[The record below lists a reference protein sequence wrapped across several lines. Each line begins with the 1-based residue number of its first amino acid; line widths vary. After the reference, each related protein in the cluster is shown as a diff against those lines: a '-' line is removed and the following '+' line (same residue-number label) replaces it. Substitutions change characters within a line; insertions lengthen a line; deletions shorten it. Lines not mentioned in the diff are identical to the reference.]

1 MDTTQMEALIA
12 TVAVLGLFVLMTL
25 PALVGVARDRR
36 IDRQIERAAAERTA
50 TERAATER
58 AATERAASAR
68 ATAGRP
74 AGPDAARRSRGAAS
88 HRAARAA

>member
-58 AATERAASAR
+58 AATAR

-74 AGPDAARRSRGAAS
+74 AGPDAALRSRGAAS

>member
-58 AATERAASAR
+58 AASAR
-68 ATAGRP
+68 ATAGRL

>member
-36 IDRQIERAAAERTA
+36 IDRQIERAA
-50 TERAATER
+50 
-58 AATERAASAR
+58 SAR

>member
-58 AATERAASAR
+58 AASAR